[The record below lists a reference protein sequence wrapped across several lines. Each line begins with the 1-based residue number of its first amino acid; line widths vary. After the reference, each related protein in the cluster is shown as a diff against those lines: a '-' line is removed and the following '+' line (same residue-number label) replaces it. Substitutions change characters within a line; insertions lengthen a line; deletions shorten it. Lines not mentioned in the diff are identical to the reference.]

1 LGVRVPSSGPKQAVV
16 QCFSHL
22 RRSKLRTDHFNK
34 MVPLFMF
41 SYLAAAVCFYRH
53 IYKTAPIMEEEAA
66 GCTVFELFPA
76 GESPV
81 EEIPKAA

>member
-1 LGVRVPSSGPKQAVV
+1 
-16 QCFSHL
+16 
-22 RRSKLRTDHFNK
+22 